1 MQGELGAAC
10 RPLASSQVGAIVQ
23 TGFGGRTLWG
33 FERWHA
39 VWVLLAMYGFW
50 AACLVA
56 LLTWHLVMRRS
67 QKMHPALEPPEV
79 GLPALL
85 TADRS
90 YERDRPGPGLL
101 WLVQPCC

>member
-1 MQGELGAAC
+1 M
-10 RPLASSQVGAIVQ
+10 Q

-67 QKMHPALEPPEV
+67 QKMYPALEPPEV
-79 GLPALL
+79 GWLL
-85 TADRS
+85 CRLIVAA
-90 YERDRPGPGLL
+90 GLA
-101 WLVQPCC
+101 